1 MQVFK
6 GEKLKQLTDKLDLL
20 PKLKTADY
28 SANFLNGKK
37 KKALQIYG
45 LSKTGK
51 TTILLHAISGYDAL
65 YIKPECDESETA
77 ADYAGIILNAEQQFI
92 AIDDFD
98 KINGRETLFDLLY
111 DEVCAGK
118 RIAFATGLQPLFLSE
133 KTEMLCSNVLTWNEW
148 EMVGGAGA
156 EEYIS
161 ELSEAFPDA
170 ESVLRGGGSDETA
183 AALMKMFITAPA
195 REWNGSDIKRYIC
208 IPALARYFYGKCHED
223 EMLKARIASILWHS
237 RSSEENMYYITV
249 SGEELFAMTQE
260 NGRFVYVFGAG
271 ENSAKALS
279 SDDVDDEFPDGE
291 ILGRIAVTDGGMY
304 SSGDDEDAVKYV
316 PVAMEEIFTR
326 HQIM

>member
-6 GEKLKQLTDKLDLL
+6 SEKLKQLTDKLDLL

-51 TTILLHAISGYDAL
+51 TTILLHAISGCDAL
-65 YIKPECDESETA
+65 YIKPEYDESETA

-133 KTEMLCSNVLTWNEW
+133 KTEMLCSNALTWNEW
-148 EMVGGAGA
+148 EMVGGASA

-161 ELSEAFPDA
+161 QLSEAFPDA
-170 ESVLRGGGSDETA
+170 EAVLLGGGSDETA
-183 AALMKMFITAPA
+183 AALAKMFILAPA
-195 REWNGSDIKRYIC
+195 QKWNGSCGKKYIC
-208 IPALARYFYGKCHED
+208 IPALARRFSENSDDLLRTRLASVLWWSRYSEDNLYYFT
-223 EMLKARIASILWHS
+223 
-237 RSSEENMYYITV
+237 SEED
-249 SGEELFAMTQE
+249 ELFAMTQK
-260 NGRFVYVFGAG
+260 NGRFVYLFGVG
-271 ENSAKALS
+271 EKSVKALS
-279 SDDVDDEFPDGE
+279 LEAIDEEFPDGE
-291 ILGRIAVTDGGMY
+291 ILGRIAVINGGEFY
-304 SSGDDEDAVKYV
+304 SFSNDTGTVKFI
-316 PVAMEEIFTR
+316 PVQMEEKI
-326 HQIM
+326 INYGML